1 MMENYTIAED
11 FVLPSHGKIYLD
23 RQVNENVRLRS
34 MTTIDEMKRL
44 RPNERQYKNMAE
56 VIDSCMVEDIGISAY
71 DMCIADY
78 QFLMHKLRVVT
89 YGPEYPLKCTC
100 PFCLLSQEE
109 TINLDDLQYKEYSE
123 DIQQYND
130 FVLPVTGKHIELRMQ
145 TPRLLD
151 DVTVASNAEKKRSR
165 GGDQNGS
172 AFLFTL
178 KYLIKSVDGEKMDPI
193 KMEDFIK
200 NLPMKDTNFIMRQAE
215 RALDSMG
222 LVDDLT
228 IICNA
233 CGMTYSSPFRV
244 TSEFFRPYN

>member
-11 FVLPSHGKIYLD
+11 FVLPSHGKVYLD

-34 MTTIDEMKRL
+34 MTTVDEMRRL
-44 RPNERQYKNMAE
+44 SPNERQYKNMAD
-56 VIDSCMVEDIGISAY
+56 VIDSCIVDDIGISAY
-71 DMCIADY
+71 DMCVADY

-89 YGPEYPLKCTC
+89 YGTEYPLRCTC
-100 PFCLLSQEE
+100 PFCLVSQEE
-109 TINLDDLQYKEYSE
+109 VLNLDELEYKEFSE
-123 DIQQYND
+123 EVLSSND

-151 DVTVASNAEKKRSR
+151 DITVATNAEKKRNK
-165 GGDQNGS
+165 GDQSGS

-178 KYLIKSVDGEKMDPI
+178 KYLIKTVDGEKLDPI

-200 NLPMKDTNFIMRQAE
+200 NLPMKDTNYIMRQAE
-215 RALDSMG
+215 RVLDSMG

-228 IICNA
+228 IVCNT
-233 CGMTYSSPFRV
+233 CGLTYTSPFRV
-244 TSEFFRPYN
+244 TSEFFRPQA